1 MVEEAPACYNSCM
14 KLIVGLG
21 NPGDKYKTTR
31 HNAGFLA
38 VDHFLEGIAAASAKW
53 ENNFD
58 SRIATATIE
67 NEKIIFLK
75 PQTFMN
81 ESGRAV
87 SQALN
92 FYKVSI
98 AENLLIVHDEV
109 DLPLGTVRLSSDSSA
124 AGHNGVASVIEHL
137 GSQNFHRLRIGVETR
152 ESRAHM
158 PTDAFVLEGF
168 TAEELARLKEEI
180 LPETDAK
187 LESFL
192 EQ

>member
-1 MVEEAPACYNSCM
+1 MFGSRHVACYTTAM

-21 NPGDKYKTTR
+21 NPGDKYRQTR

-38 VDHFLEGIAAASAKW
+38 LDHFFETAGAPVAW

-58 SRIATATIE
+58 SLITQLTIE
-67 NEKIIFLK
+67 GDKILFIK

-87 SQALN
+87 SAALN

-98 AENLLIVHDEV
+98 AENLLIIHDEV
-109 DLPLGTVRLSSDSSA
+109 DLPFGTVREANDSSS
-124 AGHNGVASVIEHL
+124 AGHNGVTSIIESL
-137 GSQNFHRLRIGVETR
+137 GTQNFYRLRIGVETR

-158 PTDAFVLEGF
+158 PTDAFVLENF
-168 TAEELARLKEEI
+168 SPEELVRLQEEI
-180 LPETDAK
+180 LPEVDQK
-187 LESFL
+187 IELFL
-192 EQ
+192 EK